1 MERSV
6 SLKEFNAYISQEDRA
21 RQALKRTTWGS
32 TRFSQEAEAGL
43 RESLSQSLLGGFL
56 QERQGRADELA

>member
-1 MERSV
+1 MEKSV

-43 RESLSQSLLGGFL
+43 RESLNQSLLGGFCRKGKAG
-56 QERQGRADELA
+56 QRN